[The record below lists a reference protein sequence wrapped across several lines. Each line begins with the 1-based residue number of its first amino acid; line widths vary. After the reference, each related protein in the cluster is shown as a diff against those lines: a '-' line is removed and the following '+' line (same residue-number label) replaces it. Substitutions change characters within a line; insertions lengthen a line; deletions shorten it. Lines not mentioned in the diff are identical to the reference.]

1 MTTDATTLKSGENRP
16 RIEIVKRSVLLL
28 VTLSL
33 LAAMPTARA
42 RSTIDYRGRVGD
54 HTVMRFTVVKRDSGR
69 RFIVAAST
77 GEVPVT
83 CEGDSTLVGVGY
95 DFRDLNIRLR
105 DDRPFHLDSRG
116 GGGDRV
122 FHTEGQIGWR
132 YGEGTF
138 VFTGQDRGD
147 ACTSGEL
154 SWAVERKSS

>member
-1 MTTDATTLKSGENRP
+1 M
-16 RIEIVKRSVLLL
+16 KRGALLL
-28 VTLSL
+28 AILMA
-33 LAAMPTARA
+33 LAIMPTAQA
-42 RSTIDYRGRVGD
+42 RPTIDYRGRVGE

-77 GEVPVT
+77 GEIPVT

-105 DDRPFHLDSRG
+105 DDRPFHLDRRG
-116 GGGDRV
+116 LGGDRV
-122 FHTEGQIGWR
+122 FHTGGQIGWR

-138 VFTGQDRGD
+138 VFNGLDDGD

-154 SWAVERKSS
+154 TWTVEREERQT